1 MLAADFC
8 GRAGA
13 DAAPHGRECDCV
25 RAEVR
30 AASEEISSDA
40 NSAALGRVR

>member
-1 MLAADFC
+1 MAADFC

-13 DAAPHGRECDCV
+13 DVAPHGRECDCV

-30 AASEEISSDA
+30 VASEEISSA